1 MTDITPE
8 NVARMLEGVTDRPWT
23 DITWDLCRRNARFI
37 AWARE
42 AVPALSARLAEVEAW
57 REDPESSDAWCAGN
71 QFALG
76 RLCHVLK
83 VDSASADWD
92 GSDGSLTEETD
103 NLIWRI
109 VQAHTEAAE
118 DREAKLTE
126 AIKEARADI
135 VETWHD
141 KSPARALAVLDAAL
155 QGDKK

>member
-1 MTDITPE
+1 MSELTPE
-8 NVARMLEGVTDRPWT
+8 AVARHLDVSHNHEAGLIPVAT
-23 DITWDLCRRNARFI
+23 RNLLR
-37 AWARE
+37 
-42 AVPALSARLAEVEAW
+42 ALSVRLAAELEAW